1 MRTDKISLELTEPQM
16 ANGYLELL
24 EAQTND
30 AGFQEDAKWLR
41 TELERVGW
49 LADDRA

>member
-1 MRTDKISLELTEPQM
+1 MSDTIKLELIEPQM
-16 ANGYLELL
+16 AKGYLELL

-41 TELERVGW
+41 EQMEDRGWSTE
-49 LADDRA
+49 